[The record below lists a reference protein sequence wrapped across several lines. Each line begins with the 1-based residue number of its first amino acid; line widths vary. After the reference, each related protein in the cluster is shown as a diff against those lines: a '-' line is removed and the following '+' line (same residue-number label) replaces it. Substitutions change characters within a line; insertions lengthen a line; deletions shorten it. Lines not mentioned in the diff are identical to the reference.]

1 MRFLDLFA
9 GIGGFRLAL
18 EQAGHKCIGFCEI
31 DRFARQTYKANFDTE
46 GEVEWHDITTVTDED
61 VRQLGSVDIITG
73 GFPCQAF
80 SIAGKRG
87 GFNDT
92 RGTLFFE
99 IARIARILKPR
110 YLLLENVKGLLNHS
124 GGTTFATILNT
135 LGELGYW
142 VEWQILNSK
151 DFGVP
156 QNRER
161 VFIVG
166 HFGGEPRRKVFPITR
181 SSGQAL
187 TELTQGLA
195 DAYRVYDPAG
205 VARTLKAEAGG
216 VGAKTGL
223 YAVRSLGNIYPSGGQ
238 NGEVYDPKGLSP
250 TLRSGQGVKGRGI
263 GSNNSPKI
271 AVPVLT
277 PDRAEKRQNGRRF
290 KEPGE
295 PMFTLTA
302 QDRHGVLVG
311 KGEQYGETE
320 EGNAVK
326 RLRELR
332 EEIGEKA
339 FAEWGLGIL
348 NSLQSEEVLQQGVH
362 GERIQRREEERKFE
376 LDRGS
381 QESTGVSEKDGM
393 LKMRK
398 QREFRYSPQGRRLPE
413 QLHQELS
420 CIMQELSYEGTS
432 RERFLQSLWAASEG
446 IGVLREALSTVQEAW
461 APSGNKEAKRAY
473 RIRRLT
479 PLETFRLQGFPDEFF
494 HRAKAAGV
502 SDSQLYKQAGNAV
515 TVNVVYEIARRLQND

>member
-1 MRFLDLFA
+1 
-9 GIGGFRLAL
+9 
-18 EQAGHKCIGFCEI
+18 
-31 DRFARQTYKANFDTE
+31 
-46 GEVEWHDITTVTDED
+46 
-61 VRQLGSVDIITG
+61 
-73 GFPCQAF
+73 
-80 SIAGKRG
+80 
-87 GFNDT
+87 T

-99 IARIARILKPR
+99 IARIARILQPR

-124 GGTTFATILNT
+124 GGTTFATILNV

-223 YAVRSLGNIYPSGGQ
+223 YAVPI
-238 NGEVYDPKGLSP
+238 
-250 TLRSGQGVKGRGI
+250 
-263 GSNNSPKI
+263 
-271 AVPVLT
+271 LT

-290 KEPGE
+290 KEPGK

-302 QDRHGVLVG
+302 QDRHGVLVSQRTG
-311 KGEQYGETE
+311 IKDVEASCTLDANYY
-320 EGNAVK
+320 K
-326 RLRELR
+326 
-332 EEIGEKA
+332 
-339 FAEWGLGIL
+339 GLGS
-348 NSLQSEEVLQQGVH
+348 NQ
-362 GERIQRREEERKFE
+362 ER
-376 LDRGS
+376 
-381 QESTGVSEKDGM
+381 TGVV
-393 LKMRK
+393 
-398 QREFRYSPQGRRLPE
+398 
-413 QLHQELS
+413 
-420 CIMQELSYEGTS
+420 EG
-432 RERFLQSLWAASEG
+432 
-446 IGVLREALSTVQEAW
+446 V
-461 APSGNKEAKRAY
+461 

-479 PLETFRLQGFPDEFF
+479 PLECFRLQGFPDEFF

-515 TVNVVYEIARRLQND
+515 TVTVVYEIAKRLG

>member
-18 EQAGHKCIGFCEI
+18 ERAGHTCVGFCEI
-31 DRFARQTYKANFDTE
+31 DKFARQTYKANFDTE
-46 GEVEWHDITTVTDED
+46 GEVEWHDITAVTDED

-80 SIAGKRG
+80 SVAGKRG

-142 VEWQILNSK
+142 WEYQVLNSK

-161 VFIVG
+161 VFIIG
-166 HFGGEPRRKVFPITR
+166 HSRRFPRREIFPITR

-187 TELTQGLA
+187 RQLVGGTQG
-195 DAYRVYDPAG
+195 YRVYDPAG
-205 VARTLKAEAGG
+205 VSVTLASQAGG
-216 VGAKTGL
+216 MGAKTGL
-223 YAVRSLGNIYPSGGQ
+223 YAI
-238 NGEVYDPKGLSP
+238 
-250 TLRSGQGVKGRGI
+250 
-263 GSNNSPKI
+263 
-271 AVPVLT
+271 PVLT

-302 QDRHGVLVG
+302 QDRHGVLISQRTGIKEVEVG
-311 KGEQYGETE
+311 CTLDANYHK
-320 EGNAVK
+320 
-326 RLRELR
+326 
-332 EEIGEKA
+332 
-339 FAEWGLGIL
+339 GLGS
-348 NSLQSEEVLQQGVH
+348 NQQ
-362 GERIQRREEERKFE
+362 R
-376 LDRGS
+376 
-381 QESTGVSEKDGM
+381 TGVLEKPPHILGPEDINNTVRAG
-393 LKMRK
+393 
-398 QREFRYSPQGRRLPE
+398 GRRS
-413 QLHQELS
+413 LS
-420 CIMQELSYEGTS
+420 AKHNHDTIYD
-432 RERFLQSLWAASEG
+432 
-446 IGVLREALSTVQEAW
+446 GV
-461 APSGNKEAKRAY
+461 

-479 PLETFRLQGFPDEFF
+479 PLECFRLQGFPDEHF
-494 HRAKAAGV
+494 HNAKAAGV

-515 TVNVVYEIARRLQND
+515 TVNVVYEIARRFQND

>member
-1 MRFLDLFA
+1 MGEKLRFLDLFA

-18 EQAGHKCIGFCEI
+18 EQAGHKCICFCEI
-31 DRFARQTYKANFDTE
+31 DKFARQTYKANFNTE

-61 VRQLGSVDIITG
+61 VRQLGSVDIITA

-80 SIAGKRG
+80 SVAGKRG
-87 GFNDT
+87 GFEDT

-166 HFGGEPRRKVFPITR
+166 HSRRFPRREVFPITR
-181 SSGQAL
+181 TSGQTL
-187 TELTQGLA
+187 KELTRGLD

-205 VARTLKAEAGG
+205 IARTLKAEAGG

-223 YAVRSLGNIYPSGGQ
+223 YAV
-238 NGEVYDPKGLSP
+238 
-250 TLRSGQGVKGRGI
+250 
-263 GSNNSPKI
+263 
-271 AVPVLT
+271 PVL
-277 PDRAEKRQNGRRF
+277 Q
-290 KEPGE
+290 
-295 PMFTLTA
+295 
-302 QDRHGVLVG
+302 
-311 KGEQYGETE
+311 
-320 EGNAVK
+320 
-326 RLRELR
+326 
-332 EEIGEKA
+332 
-339 FAEWGLGIL
+339 
-348 NSLQSEEVLQQGVH
+348 
-362 GERIQRREEERKFE
+362 ER
-376 LDRGS
+376 
-381 QESTGVSEKDGM
+381 TGVV
-393 LKMRK
+393 
-398 QREFRYSPQGRRLPE
+398 
-413 QLHQELS
+413 
-420 CIMQELSYEGTS
+420 EG
-432 RERFLQSLWAASEG
+432 
-446 IGVLREALSTVQEAW
+446 V
-461 APSGNKEAKRAY
+461 

-479 PLETFRLQGFPDEFF
+479 PLECFRLQGFPDEFF

-502 SDSQLYKQAGNAV
+502 SDRQLYKRAGKAV

>member
-1 MRFLDLFA
+1 LDLFA

-31 DRFARQTYKANFDTE
+31 DKFARQTYKANFNTE

-80 SIAGKRG
+80 SVAGKRG
-87 GFNDT
+87 GFEDT

-110 YLLLENVKGLLNHS
+110 YLLLENVKGLLNHQ
-124 GGTTFATILNT
+124 GGETFRTILNT

-142 VEWQILNSK
+142 WEYQVLNSK

-161 VFIVG
+161 VFIIG
-166 HFGGEPRRKVFPITR
+166 HSRRFPRREIFPITR

-223 YAVRSLGNIYPSGGQ
+223 YAV
-238 NGEVYDPKGLSP
+238 
-250 TLRSGQGVKGRGI
+250 
-263 GSNNSPKI
+263 
-271 AVPVLT
+271 PVL
-277 PDRAEKRQNGRRF
+277 Q
-290 KEPGE
+290 
-295 PMFTLTA
+295 
-302 QDRHGVLVG
+302 
-311 KGEQYGETE
+311 
-320 EGNAVK
+320 
-326 RLRELR
+326 
-332 EEIGEKA
+332 
-339 FAEWGLGIL
+339 
-348 NSLQSEEVLQQGVH
+348 
-362 GERIQRREEERKFE
+362 ER
-376 LDRGS
+376 
-381 QESTGVSEKDGM
+381 TGVV
-393 LKMRK
+393 
-398 QREFRYSPQGRRLPE
+398 
-413 QLHQELS
+413 
-420 CIMQELSYEGTS
+420 EG
-432 RERFLQSLWAASEG
+432 
-446 IGVLREALSTVQEAW
+446 V
-461 APSGNKEAKRAY
+461 

-479 PLETFRLQGFPDEFF
+479 PLECFRLQGFPDEFF

-515 TVNVVYEIARRLQND
+515 TVNVVYEIVKRLG